1 MYFNIL
7 GFLSQYLTLSDS
19 LIRLILSTML
29 RRKSQESRLKFSTLN
44 LSWSFSRRCCHCNS
58 LFVIGNIYMR
68 NSTKGSCSRDAI
80 FQVVATIFH
89 LGNVE
94 FANGKEIDSSIP
106 KDDKSRFHLKTA
118 AELFMYVILHH

>member
-1 MYFNIL
+1 M
-7 GFLSQYLTLSDS
+7 
-19 LIRLILSTML
+19 RHST
-29 RRKSQESRLKFSTLN
+29 R
-44 LSWSFSRRCCHCNS
+44 
-58 LFVIGNIYMR
+58 
-68 NSTKGSCSRDAI
+68 GSCSRDAI

-94 FANGKEIDSSIP
+94 FPKGKEIDSSIP